1 VELLYENVIVISL
14 VLATLGAAAAVRYPI
29 ASVFAVVIALLLPL
43 MVPISEY
50 LIYVAFIVVIGFTN
64 IASLFIPKN
73 TQIRGADISLVAL
86 IALATV
92 YVLYTK
98 DLALILTAF
107 ILASV
112 PTYVLI
118 MISDVRANVDVAIKY
133 ITFMVFATI
142 LFIIGA
148 VMLVYSSYIK
158 NDVLY
163 TLSFVILI
171 TGLCL
176 EVGCAPL
183 HEWVPDVFTAGDPIP
198 ISIIASIAKIVPFV
212 AALKIIL
219 LTSSTAILPKLLFY
233 TAVISVISMFVGN
246 IGALTAKELSRVLAY
261 STVANMGYIL
271 AAFSA
276 ISYPEILPLAFA
288 GIFMQ
293 LLVNAFGKIGFF
305 ASIKGAG
312 AATVSTYILA
322 LSFIGLPPLLG
333 FWSKLFILLA
343 VANAGYLWVA
353 LALVANSAISI
364 PYYLRLARELGKPW
378 VLNSVNTVVLFTVLM
393 MLITILPPYWIL
405 DPIRSLVLKGIF
417 RGVFT

>member
-1 VELLYENVIVISL
+1 MILMQYSNIIIVSL
-14 VLATLGAAAAVRYPI
+14 ILATLGAVAAVRYPV
-29 ASVFAVVIALLLPL
+29 ASVFAVVIALLLSL
-43 MVPISEY
+43 LVPMPEY
-50 LIYVAFIVVIGFTN
+50 LAYVAFIVIIALANV
-64 IASLFIPKN
+64 ASLFIPKD

-86 IALATV
+86 MALATA
-92 YVLYTK
+92 YILYAK
-98 DLALILTAF
+98 DLALILTSF

-118 MISDVRANVDVAIKY
+118 MLSEKRANVDVAIKY

-148 VMLVYSSYIK
+148 VTLVYSYQI
-158 NDVLY
+158 NDRILY
-163 TLSFVILI
+163 TLAFVTMIA
-171 TGLCL
+171 GLCL

-198 ISIIASIAKIVPFV
+198 VSIIASLAKIVPFV

-219 LTSSTAILPKLLFY
+219 SASLPILPNLMFFV
-233 TAVISVISMFVGN
+233 AVIAVISMFVGN

-276 ISYPEILPLAFA
+276 ITYPEILPLAFT
-288 GIFMQ
+288 GIFLQ

-305 ASIKGAG
+305 TSIKGEG
-312 AATVSTYILA
+312 ASSISTYILA
-322 LSFIGLPPLLG
+322 LSFIGLPPLMG

-343 VANAGYLWVA
+343 VANAGYIWVA
-353 LALVANSAISI
+353 VALVANSAISI
-364 PYYLRLARELGKPW
+364 PYYLRLARELGRPW
-378 VLNSVNTVVLFTVLM
+378 ILNTINALVLLTVLM
-393 MLITILPPYWIL
+393 MLITILPPYWLL
-405 DPIRSLVLKGIF
+405 DSIRGLVF
-417 RGVFT
+417 RGVFA